1 MAERRYTKSHEWLTA
16 DGKTV
21 TVGITDFAQSQLGD
35 VVFLDLPAPGRKL
48 AAGESFG
55 VVESVKAA
63 SDLYSPV
70 SGRITAVNEK
80 LAAHPELINSDP
92 YGDGWILKLELAG
105 ELPDGLLDRSR
116 LQESRRGLATCLTS
130 FTLPRTGLQCS
141 RPSVLP
147 RWTIFSSTSRARF
160 ASSRWRSLP
169 GFPNSKRW
177 RRWRRWPPAIESL
190 LTG

>member
-35 VVFLDLPAPGRKL
+35 VVFLELPAPGRKL
-48 AAGESFG
+48 SAGESFG

-70 SGRITAVNEK
+70 SGRITAVNDK

-92 YGDGWILKLELAG
+92 YGDGWILKLELDGA
-105 ELPDGLLDRSR
+105 LPADLLD
-116 LQESRRGLATCLTS
+116 EAAYKT
-130 FTLPRTGLQCS
+130 
-141 RPSVLP
+141 V
-147 RWTIFSSTSRARF
+147 AK
-160 ASSRWRSLP
+160 A
-169 GFPNSKRW
+169 
-177 RRWRRWPPAIESL
+177 
-190 LTG
+190 